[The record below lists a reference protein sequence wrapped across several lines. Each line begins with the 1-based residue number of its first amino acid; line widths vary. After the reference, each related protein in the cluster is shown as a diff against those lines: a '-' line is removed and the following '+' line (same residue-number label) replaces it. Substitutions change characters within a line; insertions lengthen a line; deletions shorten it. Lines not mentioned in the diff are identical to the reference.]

1 MTIKRKQVPIEPGS
15 AITMYKTQGKTMER
29 VIVDL
34 ASCSG
39 TEQPYVMISRA
50 MSLGGLMVLHDFQ
63 AHQIKKRQ
71 SEELW
76 KEFSRL
82 LHLKWRTIAR
92 YGTGPEV
99 EEAKVR
105 VEEDAERTRAK
116 GTKQKGGSGYG
127 GKSKRKRTHGTN
139 HALRERRSWA
149 LPLAGATDYQLLI
162 ETIGQRTLPIPKS
175 CSQLSHH

>member
-1 MTIKRKQVPIEPGS
+1 MILCLAARHTLE
-15 AITMYKTQGKTMER
+15 E
-29 VIVDL
+29 VIAD
-34 ASCSG
+34 
-39 TEQPYVMISRA
+39 PNR
-50 MSLGGLMVLHDFQ
+50 
-63 AHQIKKRQ
+63 
-71 SEELW
+71 
-76 KEFSRL
+76 
-82 LHLKWRTIAR
+82 RTIAH
-92 YGTGPEV
+92 YGMGLEV

-105 VEEDAERTRAK
+105 VEEDVERTRAK